1 MTIAEKKIDIPYN
14 FEGIDSV
21 PDEMNSFLGENIFLS
36 SRVRKQKLFDHLIK
50 IYKGPSIHF

>member
-1 MTIAEKKIDIPYN
+1 MTIAEMKIDIPYN

-36 SRVRKQKLFDHLIK
+36 SRVRK
-50 IYKGPSIHF
+50 

>member
-1 MTIAEKKIDIPYN
+1 MTIAERKIDIPYN

-36 SRVRKQKLFDHLIK
+36 SRVRK
-50 IYKGPSIHF
+50 